1 MRASSWGSSLVCL
14 QDSIKSETE
23 LLDYNTRRSQAVLLH
38 AHGIG
43 AGQWSSLSLHP
54 IIIVE

>member
-1 MRASSWGSSLVCL
+1 MRASSWSSSLVCL

-23 LLDYNTRRSQAVLLH
+23 LLDYYTRR
-38 AHGIG
+38 
-43 AGQWSSLSLHP
+43 WSSLLLHP